1 VADRSATRPAR
12 GRKALF
18 WLSVGGVFYG
28 SVGFPLL
35 VALRAMTRPRP
46 VRSAPITPTL
56 SVLVAAHNEAE
67 VIGAKLD
74 NLAATDYPAGA
85 IEVLV
90 ASDGSTDATVEI
102 ATRHGIEP
110 RVFDLPRRGKNHALN
125 DAVAH
130 ASGSI
135 IVVSDA
141 DSTLEREAL
150 RALASYFADPEVGG
164 VAGNFRYRRSD
175 RGGDGERAYWNFDR
189 VIKQLQTRSGS
200 VTSST
205 GQLHALRRELW
216 SPLPGGVA
224 DDSYES
230 LGVVAQGY
238 RLVYA
243 DDAVANGDVE
253 ADEAREYDRKV
264 RYITRGLRSV
274 WLRRELLDPRR
285 HGWFAVQLLS
295 HKVLRR
301 LVAVPMFVLAV
312 VSPTLWRRGRLYRAA
327 ATTQLLA
334 HGLALVTWIRPPSTA
349 TGLGAI
355 APRLGRVA
363 LYVDLT
369 NIAVLRA
376 IWGLLREPPRD
387 VWTPQRGDR
396 GVTESEIG
404 VR

>member
-1 VADRSATRPAR
+1 MADRSAPRPAR
-12 GRKALF
+12 GRTSLF
-18 WLSVGGVFYG
+18 WLSISAVIYG
-28 SVGFPLL
+28 SVGFPVL
-35 VALRAMTRPRP
+35 VALRALARPRP
-46 VRSAPITPTL
+46 IRSAPITPTV
-56 SVLVAAHNEAE
+56 SVLVAAHNEAA
-67 VIGAKLD
+67 VIAAKLD
-74 NLAATDYPAGA
+74 NLAATDYPADA
-85 IEVLV
+85 IEVVV
-90 ASDGSTDATVEI
+90 ASDGSTDATVGI
-102 ATRHGIEP
+102 ATHHGSEP
-110 RVFDLPRRGKNHALN
+110 RVLDLPRRGKNHALN

-141 DSTLEREAL
+141 DSTLERGAL
-150 RALASYFADPEVGG
+150 RALAAYFADPEVGG

-189 VIKQLQTRSGS
+189 VVKRLQTRSGS
-200 VTSST
+200 ATSST

-243 DDAVANGDVE
+243 DDAIASGDVE
-253 ADEAREYDRKV
+253 VDDAREYDRKV

-285 HGWFAVQLLS
+285 HGWYALQLLS

-301 LVAVPMFVLAV
+301 LVAVPMVVLAV
-312 VSPTLWRRGRLYRAA
+312 VSPTLWRRGRWYRAA
-327 ATTQLLA
+327 TATQLLA
-334 HGLALVTWIRPPSTA
+334 HGLALVAWLRPPSSA
-349 TGLGAI
+349 KGLGGLV
-355 APRLGRVA
+355 RRFGRIA

-369 NIAVLRA
+369 NLAVLRS
-376 IWGLLREPPRD
+376 IWGLWREPPRD

-396 GVTESEIG
+396 VVGESEIG
-404 VR
+404 IR